1 MDSIAALTKSDIAK
15 PIVVVEKYK
24 KINVPRRVIGKP
36 NEKRLRVG
44 ADLVMIP
51 IDKLTINRNTE
62 TGSIITVAAKNIEP
76 AAPIPDLII
85 IPKVGMESI
94 GMNS

>member
-1 MDSIAALTKSDIAK
+1 MDCIAASTKSDIAN
-15 PIVVVEKYK
+15 PIEVAEKYK

-51 IDKLTINRNTE
+51 IDK
-62 TGSIITVAAKNIEP
+62 
-76 AAPIPDLII
+76 
-85 IPKVGMESI
+85 
-94 GMNS
+94 